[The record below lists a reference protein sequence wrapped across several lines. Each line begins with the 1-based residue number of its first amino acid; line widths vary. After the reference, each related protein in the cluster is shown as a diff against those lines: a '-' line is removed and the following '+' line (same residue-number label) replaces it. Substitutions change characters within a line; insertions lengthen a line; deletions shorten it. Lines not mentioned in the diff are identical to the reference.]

1 MSDEI
6 NTKESEKEQE
16 TNEQETKEIE
26 DDTPVI
32 KEYVQIITETPKE
45 KPDVYE
51 DEIELP
57 ELKEM
62 PLIILRNSILCMIIA
77 IIMIMGIIGIQLYI
91 YKDYIPQEVII
102 PKVEKVNDDYSSI
115 IEKQKITYW
124 FREGENNYKGER
136 KIITKI
142 AGNTIKNVEKGSD
155 YIIYRHPEDS
165 LLIRDDYSI
174 TVFALLAAVVGAI
187 EVILIA
193 ILIVIKTVWG
203 IRNANRRRKA
213 SIKLKRRV

>member
-6 NTKESEKEQE
+6 NTKESGKEQE
-16 TNEQETKEIE
+16 TNEIE
-26 DDTPVI
+26 NDTPVI
-32 KEYVQIITETPKE
+32 KEYVQVITETPEE

-62 PLIILRNSILCMIIA
+62 TLIILRNSILCMIIA

-91 YKDYIPQEVII
+91 YKDYIPKEVTII
-102 PKVEKVNDDYSSI
+102 KVDKVNDNYSSF
-115 IEKQKITYW
+115 IEKQEIAYW
-124 FREGENNYKGER
+124 FREEETNYKGELT
-136 KIITKI
+136 IITKI
-142 AGNTIKNVEKGSD
+142 IGNTINNVEKGSD
-155 YIIYRHPEDS
+155 YIIYRHPEDP
-165 LLIRDDYSI
+165 LIVRDDYSI

-187 EVILIA
+187 ALILIA
-193 ILIVIKTVWG
+193 ILILIKTGRV
-203 IRNANRRRKA
+203 IRNANRRRKE